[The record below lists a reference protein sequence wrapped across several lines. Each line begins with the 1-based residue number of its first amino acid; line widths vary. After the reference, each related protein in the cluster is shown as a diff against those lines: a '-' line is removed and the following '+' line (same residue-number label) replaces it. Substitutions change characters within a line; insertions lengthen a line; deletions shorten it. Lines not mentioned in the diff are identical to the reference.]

1 LAIEADRT
9 AIQELAMWKRL
20 VSAALAAHVSCGAW
34 AASAIDAYPTRPI
47 RLIVGFTPGGSDDY
61 VGRVVGARIT
71 ERFGQSVIVDNRP
84 GAGGNIG
91 VELLARATPDG
102 YTLSS
107 VGSITVA
114 SGPSLYTNIGYDP
127 LRDFSY
133 VARVAI
139 GANVLFAHP
148 TFPAKSVAELVALAR
163 SQPKA
168 IRYGTPGVASLGHLA
183 VELLQSVTR
192 IELLHVPYKGP
203 APAVTAAV
211 GGEVQIGVGA
221 STAVIPVVQ
230 AKRLNAL
237 AATGAKRLSPLPDVP
252 TVAESGFPGFSVTNN
267 HGIVAPA
274 GTPAP
279 IIAKLNAEFNRIL
292 KEPDVQKA
300 IADTG
305 SQAGGGTPEEFAA
318 FIKSESEKWAHVIKA
333 GNIQLQ

>member
-1 LAIEADRT
+1 
-9 AIQELAMWKRL
+9 MWKRL
-20 VSAALAAHVSCGAW
+20 ATAAMMAHAGCGAW
-34 AASAIDAYPTRPI
+34 AASAIDAYPSRPI

-168 IRYGTPGVASLGHLA
+168 NRYGTPGVASLGHLA

-192 IELLHVPYKGP
+192 IELLHGPYKGP

-237 AATGAKRLSPLPDVP
+237 AVTGAKRLGPLPDVP

-274 GTPAP
+274 GTPASVV
-279 IIAKLNAEFNRIL
+279 KLLNAEIRTFLQI
-292 KEPDVQKA
+292 EEIKA
-300 IADTG
+300 KFPVLGLEA
-305 SQAGGGTPEEFAA
+305 APGTPEEFTD
-318 FIKSESEKWAHVIKA
+318 IVKSELEKWTRVIREANIKA
-333 GNIQLQ
+333 N

>member
-1 LAIEADRT
+1 
-9 AIQELAMWKRL
+9 MWKRL
-20 VSAALAAHVSCGAW
+20 IVAAMAAQASGGAWSAAAP
-34 AASAIDAYPTRPI
+34 AYPTKPI

-71 ERFGQSVIVDNRP
+71 ERFGQTVIVDNRP

-91 VELLARATPDG
+91 VEIMARANPDG

-114 SGPSLYTNIGYDP
+114 SGPSLYSNVGYDP
-127 LRDFSY
+127 LRDFAY
-133 VARVAI
+133 VSRVAI

-148 TFPAKSVAELVALAR
+148 SVPAKSVPELIALAR
-163 SQPKA
+163 AQPKA

-183 VELLQSVTR
+183 VELLQSVAR

-237 AATGAKRLSPLPDVP
+237 AVTGAKRLGALPDVP
-252 TVAESGFPGFSVTNN
+252 SVAEAGFPGFNVTNN

-274 GTPAP
+274 GTPAA
-279 IIAKLNAEFNRIL
+279 IVRLLNAEIRSML
-292 KEPDVQKA
+292 DVEEIRA
-300 IADTG
+300 RFPALGLETAP
-305 SQAGGGTPEEFAA
+305 STPEEFTEIVA
-318 FIKSESEKWAHVIKA
+318 SELRKWTRVIKDA
-333 GNIQLQ
+333 NIKAN

>member
-1 LAIEADRT
+1 
-9 AIQELAMWKRL
+9 MWKR
-20 VSAALAAHVSCGAW
+20 VVCAAIAAHAGCGAW
-34 AASAIDAYPTRPI
+34 AAGAADTYPSKPI

-61 VGRVVGARIT
+61 VGRIVGARLT
-71 ERFGQSVIVDNRP
+71 ERYGQAVIVDNRP

-91 VELLARATPDG
+91 VEILARANPDG

-114 SGPSLYTNIGYDP
+114 SGPSLYTQIGYDP
-127 LRDFSY
+127 LKDFSY

-148 TFPAKSVAELVALAR
+148 SLPAKSVTELVALAR
-163 SQPKA
+163 TQPKT

-183 VELLQSVTR
+183 VELLQSVAR

-211 GGEVQIGVGA
+211 GGEVQMGVGA

-237 AATGAKRLSPLPDVP
+237 AVTSARRLGALPDVP
-252 TVAESGFPGFSVTNN
+252 TVAESGFPGFNVTNN

-274 GTPAP
+274 GTPASVV
-279 IIAKLNAEFNRIL
+279 KLLNAE
-292 KEPDVQKA
+292 VQALLQVAEIKA
-300 IADTG
+300 KFPALGLETAG
-305 SQAGGGTPEEFAA
+305 STPEEFRE
-318 FIKSESEKWAHVIKA
+318 IVKSELEKWTRVIKDA
-333 GNIQLQ
+333 NIKAN

>member
-1 LAIEADRT
+1 
-9 AIQELAMWKRL
+9 MWKRL
-20 VSAALAAHVSCGAW
+20 ISAALVAHASCDAW
-34 AASAIDAYPTRPI
+34 PASGTDTYPSKPI

-71 ERFGQSVIVDNRP
+71 ERFGQTVIVDNRP

-91 VELLARATPDG
+91 VEITARANPDG

-114 SGPSLYTNIGYDP
+114 SGPSLYTKIGYDP
-127 LRDFSY
+127 LKDFSY
-133 VARVAI
+133 ISRVAI
-139 GANVLFAHP
+139 GANVIFAHP
-148 TFPAKSVAELVALAR
+148 SVPAKSITELVALAR

-237 AATGAKRLSPLPDVP
+237 AVTSAKRLGALPDVP
-252 TVAESGFPGFSVTNN
+252 TVAESGFPGFNVTNN
-267 HGIVAPA
+267 HGILAPA
-274 GTPAP
+274 GTPASVV
-279 IIAKLNAEFNRIL
+279 KLLNAEIRTLLQI
-292 KEPDVQKA
+292 EEVKA
-300 IADTG
+300 KFPVLGLETAA
-305 SQAGGGTPEEFAA
+305 STPEEFRDIVKA
-318 FIKSESEKWAHVIKA
+318 ELEKWTRVIKEA
-333 GNIQLQ
+333 NIKAN